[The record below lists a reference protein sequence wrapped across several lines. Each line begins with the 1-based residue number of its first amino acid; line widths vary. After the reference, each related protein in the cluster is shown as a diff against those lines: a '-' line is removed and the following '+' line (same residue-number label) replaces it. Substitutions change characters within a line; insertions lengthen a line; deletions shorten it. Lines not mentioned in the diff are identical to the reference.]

1 MQSDPLFFF
10 RIVAGMGFVADCSGG
25 LLVMRHAGA
34 LFGFDAEVPSET
46 ASARSYSRLMFAAVF
61 AHALLF
67 FSAGM
72 LFL

>member
-1 MQSDPLFFF
+1 METDPLFFF
-10 RIVAGMGFVADCSGG
+10 RIVAAIAFVLTGAGG
-25 LLVMRHAGA
+25 VLVMRHSER
-34 LFGFDAEVPSET
+34 LFGLDADVPSEN
-46 ASARSYSRLMFAAVF
+46 ASARSYSRLLFAAVF